1 MARRLFLGSKLFQRP
16 FRVQLGDQC
25 LEFYK
30 TCLRSSPERLLLDRQ
45 RQEIARFEPEML
57 QGQQLK
63 RG

>member
-30 TCLRSSPERLLLDRQ
+30 TCLHSSLERLLLDRQ

-57 QGQQLK
+57 
-63 RG
+63 

>member
-30 TCLRSSPERLLLDRQ
+30 TCLHSSLERLLLDRQ
-45 RQEIARFEPEML
+45 RQEQHVANLRCF
-57 QGQQLK
+57 K
-63 RG
+63 ANS